1 MNFVKIEEKE
11 YVKSSRRDMVAGAE
25 DITNMMEIMGAWRCA
40 AKIKIFLFTLEYP
53 LSSSSGFR

>member
-25 DITNMMEIMGAWRCA
+25 DITNMMEIMGA
-40 AKIKIFLFTLEYP
+40 
-53 LSSSSGFR
+53 